1 MIPDTQLQD
10 GFVAMR
16 EDEREIL
23 RRAQI
28 GDVVSYDRWI
38 DRPPAYENVIGELF
52 SKMESYTFKFQVRVI
67 AVDGVPCYEKR
78 GTMDVLE
85 ISVRPGSLRRI
96 NLPRVRAWAK
106 AEVVS

>member
-1 MIPDTQLQD
+1 MTGNPTTLTQWRRIMD
-10 GFVAMR
+10 YK
-16 EDEREIL
+16 L
-23 RRAQI
+23 R
-28 GDVVSYDRWI
+28 YDDLSRI
-38 DRPPAYENVIGELF
+38 VIELCRKHEAN
-52 SKMESYTFKFQVRVI
+52 SVRVI